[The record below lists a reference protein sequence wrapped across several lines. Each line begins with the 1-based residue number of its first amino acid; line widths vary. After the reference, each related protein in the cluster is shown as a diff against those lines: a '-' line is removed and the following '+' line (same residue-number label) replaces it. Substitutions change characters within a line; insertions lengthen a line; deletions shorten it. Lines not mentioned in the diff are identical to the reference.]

1 MSRRVVLLRGINVVG
16 NSRLP
21 MKELVAILES
31 LGARDVRTWLQSGNA
46 VFEASDRV
54 AQALARRLPGAIEER
69 RGFAPHTIVVD
80 AAAVEKA
87 MRGNPF
93 REGEAEPSTLHL
105 GFLDSVPPRPDRAAL
120 KALATETE
128 RFALKGRVFYL
139 HAPDGIGRSKLA
151 AAAERKIGV
160 PMTMRNW
167 RTVGKLRELLAG

>member
-1 MSRRVVLLRGINVVG
+1 
-16 NSRLP
+16 
-21 MKELVAILES
+21 
-31 LGARDVRTWLQSGNA
+31 
-46 VFEASDRV
+46 
-54 AQALARRLPGAIEER
+54 
-69 RGFAPHTIVVD
+69 
-80 AAAVEKA
+80 